1 MFRDIFSSRRL
12 IAGIVFFVVVVI
24 GTQLYSRHVRR
35 TTQAELARTEQ
46 RIQRLQ
52 NKNET
57 RTAQDIGA
65 PIDTEESKQPV
76 HEDTSPLEN
85 NIPHVSPIDDV
96 SKGVEGVDVEITGEL
111 DLFQSEIEE
120 GIASDFPEIPEG
132 FPENLRPVW
141 VQFPNYQKGDMYNH
155 EMMYRVL
162 IKLWNQGDHNFVNG
176 VYRHNDNKV
185 YPLYYDVIYAGWDEI
200 TVETPD
206 GPIKQKLLTHWLST
220 DKSFTPEEVI
230 TGVYATKYPGTEFVD
245 FATAGYDPETF
256 LSDHEK

>member
-1 MFRDIFSSRRL
+1 MFRDILSSRGL
-12 IAGIVFFVVVVI
+12 IAGLVFFVVVII
-24 GTQLYSRHVRR
+24 GTQLYSRHIRR

-46 RIQRLQ
+46 RIQQLQ

-57 RTAQDIGA
+57 RATQDIGV
-65 PIDTEESKQPV
+65 PIDTGEPKQPV
-76 HEDTSPLEN
+76 HEDTSFFEN
-85 NIPHVSPIDDV
+85 DTPHVFLVDDV
-96 SKGVEGVDVEITGEL
+96 SEDFDVEITGEP
-111 DLFQSEIEE
+111 DLLQHDIEE
-120 GIASDFPEIPEG
+120 GVASDFPEVPEG

-162 IKLWNQGDHNFVNG
+162 IKLWNQGDHSFVNG
-176 VYRHNDNKV
+176 VYSHNNNKV
-185 YPLYYDVIYAGWDEI
+185 YPLYYDVIYAEWDEI

-220 DKSFTPEEVI
+220 DKFFTPEEVI
-230 TGVYATKYPGTEFVD
+230 TGVYATKYPGGEFVD

-256 LSDHEK
+256 LSDDEK